1 MFLASSSFFTETSVE
16 MLLDG
21 YSTTPYHYSTPKAGH
36 LPPVK
41 CPASPTP
48 SQTPLLVTCRLVKAH
63 TKLLLLSAYLT
74 TGYRN
79 VRYGYAASNGS
90 LM

>member
-1 MFLASSSFFTETSVE
+1 

-48 SQTPLLVTCRLVKAH
+48 SQTPLPVTCRLVKAH
-63 TKLLLLSAYLT
+63 TKLLLLSAYPYLT

-79 VRYGYAASNGS
+79 EDNCEIGYAASNGS
-90 LM
+90 LMWV